1 LTTKLIVD
9 SFAQYHL
16 IKDTTNMQQDIDSK
30 GQQLGGYKKIYRHK
44 GIYRWKRNRASN
56 PTQPLKNR
64 KSVCSQQNHQK
75 YNQLKK
81 CGDRTQ
87 RWNTYTLQCLHCLH
101 NKKSYVNNW
110 QHQSL
115 LFYQHA
121 HVANPQENCE
131 DTKTKIT
138 RSKRL
143 HSQNNLFPYIH
154 LNHRQSIFCPSE
166 RDS

>member
-1 LTTKLIVD
+1 MWRSHPKMKHLYSPMLTL
-9 SFAQYHL
+9 FAQQEIL
-16 IKDTTNMQQDIDSK
+16 RK
-30 GQQLGGYKKIYRHK
+30 QL
-44 GIYRWKRNRASN
+44 ATSES
-56 PTQPLKNR
+56 P
-64 KSVCSQQNHQK
+64 
-75 YNQLKK
+75 
-81 CGDRTQ
+81 
-87 RWNTYTLQCLHCLH
+87 
-101 NKKSYVNNW
+101 
-110 QHQSL
+110 
-115 LFYQHA
+115 FYQHA